1 MKKDLLF
8 ALDIGTRSV
17 VGLVGE
23 LSGNTIRLVASDREE
38 HHTRAMLD
46 GQIHDVQEV
55 ADVLASVKARLEA
68 ATGPLKKVAVAAAG
82 RALCTIRAE
91 ADLDTS
97 TRGILNSEDVQTLEL
112 SAIQS
117 AQQQLATSSAVA
129 DPTSYYCVG
138 YSVVNFTLDGN
149 RLKSLVGQRGKLA
162 NAEVIA
168 TFLPRQVIDSL
179 QSALQSV
186 DLELDTLTLE
196 PIAAINVLIPP
207 TMRHLNLALVD
218 VGAGTSDV
226 AITRDGSVIGYG
238 MVPFAGDE
246 ITETISQRYLLDF
259 NIAEA
264 LKRQLLGKNKKLS
277 FTDVLG
283 MSQKVSTDEML
294 EIMTPRVVEL
304 AQAIATEIMNLN
316 AAPPQ
321 AVLLVGGG
329 ALTPSL
335 PEALSQALDI
345 PAARVAVRC
354 PDSIEGISNI
364 PKELCTPD
372 TVTPLGILK
381 LAGGR
386 TLNFINVQ
394 INEQPIRLFNLSN
407 PTVADALLAGGVDIR
422 SLRGR
427 PGMGITV
434 TIDGKT
440 HFLAGTPGQ
449 AGSVALN
456 SQEAKLTDPI
466 SDQDTLTVI
475 PGRNGEAPR
484 PRIHELATLPPPLEF
499 TFNGQ
504 VQQLN
509 ALFLCNGQPAA
520 PDRELLDRDTV
531 EIQYPVKLS
540 EILESLGWSTE
551 AINTTYIIN
560 GQERSHHRLNR
571 FSVNGNTA
579 KLSAKVRSGDVIT
592 AEPPPAPS
600 LKELLGLSDTQE
612 YITVRFNDQDCP
624 VPIRTHTVMVNGQP
638 ADFSQSPPAGSTID
652 FTLSE
657 LAIPI
662 LSDVLLAAQFNTS
675 ALPPGSRISVEL
687 NDRPAEYV
695 APVRN
700 GDVIR
705 VLVTPPL
712 AAAERPTA

>member
-1 MKKDLLF
+1 MEKQLLF

-23 LSGNTIRLVASDREE
+23 ASGGSIRLVASNREE

-55 ADVLASVKARLEA
+55 ADVLANVKARLETE
-68 ATGPLKKVAVAAAG
+68 TGPLKKVAVAAAG

-91 ADLDTS
+91 AELDTS
-97 TRGILNSEDVQTLEL
+97 ARGILNSEDVQTLEL

-117 AQQQLATSSAVA
+117 AQQQLATSSAVG

-138 YSVVNFTLDGN
+138 YSVVNFTLDGT

-162 NAEVIA
+162 NTEVIA

-179 QSALQSV
+179 QSALQAV

-259 NIAEA
+259 NIAETT
-264 LKRQLLGKNKKLS
+264 KRQLLGKNKKLA

-283 MSQKVSTDEML
+283 MPQKVSADEVL

-304 AQAIATEIMNLN
+304 AQAIATEIMTLN
-316 AAPPQ
+316 ATPPQ

-335 PEALSQALDI
+335 PEALAQALDI
-345 PAARVAVRC
+345 PAARVAIRR
-354 PDSIEGISNI
+354 PDSIEGITNI
-364 PKELCTPD
+364 PATLCTPD

-386 TLNFINVQ
+386 TLNFINVL
-394 INEQPIRLFNLSN
+394 INGQSIRLFNLSS

-434 TIDGKT
+434 SISGKT

-456 SQEAKLTDPI
+456 GQEAKLTDPI
-466 SDQDTLTVI
+466 SDQDSLTVI
-475 PGRNGEAPR
+475 PGHNGEPPR
-484 PRIHELATLPPPLEF
+484 ALLSELVELPPALDF

-504 VQQLN
+504 KKQLSP
-509 ALFLCNGQPAA
+509 ALLLNGRPANL
-520 PDRELLDRDTV
+520 DTVLQDRDSV
-531 EIQYPVKLS
+531 EIHQPSTLD
-540 EILESLGWSTE
+540 EILREQGWSTE
-551 AINTTYIIN
+551 TIRSAYVIN

-571 FSVNGNTA
+571 FTVNGSAVKT
-579 KLSAKVRSGDVIT
+579 SAKIKSGDVIT
-592 AEPPPAPS
+592 AEPPPAPT
-600 LKELLGLSDTQE
+600 LKEILGLSDTQE

-624 VPIRTHTVMVNGQP
+624 VPVRTYTVTVNGQT
-638 ADFSQSPPAGSTID
+638 ADFLHTPPEGSAID

-657 LAIPI
+657 LAVPI
-662 LSDVLLAAQFNTS
+662 LSDVLLAAEFNTS
-675 ALPPGSRISVEL
+675 ILPPGSRIAVEL
-687 NDRPAEYV
+687 NGQPAEYI

-700 GDVIR
+700 GDAVQ
-705 VLVTPPL
+705 VLVIPPEPKIL
-712 AAAERPTA
+712 L